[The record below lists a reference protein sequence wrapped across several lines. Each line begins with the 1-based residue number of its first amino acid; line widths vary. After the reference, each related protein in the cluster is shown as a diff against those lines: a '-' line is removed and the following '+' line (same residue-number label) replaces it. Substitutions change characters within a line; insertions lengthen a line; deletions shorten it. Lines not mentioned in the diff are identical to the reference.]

1 MNVLTS
7 LYQSYLQCEE
17 NGLVD
22 QTENLSKGD
31 PVLLPIF
38 HSNRSAKK
46 NDTIEIVLD
55 EQGKFHSADYL
66 EEGEALIFPITQK
79 SLVRS
84 SNKAPNALSD
94 ELSYVCSD
102 FDDEKFNAYLGQLK
116 EWVDY
121 SKGTPIFEP
130 LNEIFNY
137 IEKDSIVEDI
147 VTYLFSGS
155 KNIRIN
161 EKNKSNKRIEFDH
174 KNKEKS
180 ISSKTFITFR
190 LLRIKAKDF
199 SVSKSQFLHQNY
211 IDFVQSKLAQM
222 PHDIC
227 QISGKEMFCA
237 KNHPGVIGRAKI
249 VSVSNHIETYKGRIS
264 DENKVTR
271 IGYETSQK
279 IHNMLKYLMD
289 NRETATYMKDGCVLL
304 TWSSKHIKDNQIPLV
319 EGQTFFSENEEDNNT
334 FSASDASLFDME
346 TMETIDYKPDEL
358 DANAFREAF
367 IGKMENLNRDIN
379 LENIFI
385 LLVKKMNDGRAAFQ
399 YFREIA
405 LDQYV
410 DQLAIWYESTYW
422 TFGAPGYRHVQS
434 PSFYN
439 IARFTY
445 GISEEK
451 RILPAKD
458 KVQNLVYQKLL
469 PCLVDGRR
477 FPLDIIQK
485 MALNVSQRNR
495 YRKTWLTLVNYACA
509 IMKKYYWD
517 YEKKEVSESVD
528 RENQSL
534 SYLYGRLAAVYEV
547 MELTASPV
555 NDSEDGKKKVKVTNV
570 EKYWSQLMNYPMDA
584 FQVVN
589 ERIMPYR
596 IRLKKDGK
604 YYRRYERFEREILN
618 QIDDLEIDAKQGNR
632 KVGFDFILG
641 YQAQKREIYKKSSKN
656 SQVEAK

>member
-38 HSNRSAKK
+38 HSNRSAGKK
-46 NDTIEIVLD
+46 DTIEVVLD
-55 EQGKFHSADYL
+55 EKGNFYSADYL
-66 EEGEALIFPITQK
+66 EEGEALIFPITH
-79 SLVRS
+79 
-84 SNKAPNALSD
+84 
-94 ELSYVCSD
+94 E
-102 FDDEKFNAYLGQLK
+102 
-116 EWVDY
+116 
-121 SKGTPIFEP
+121 
-130 LNEIFNY
+130 
-137 IEKDSIVEDI
+137 SIVR
-147 VTYLFSGS
+147 SGS
-155 KNIRIN
+155 KTAPHALADQLSYLCPDFDQDKFEAYLDQLKDWLSYAQGSSIEGHLKTISDYLKSQNLTEDIIHSLFPDAKNIAL
-161 EKNKSNKRIEFDH
+161 KDKKIEFESQDK
-174 KNKEKS
+174 KNTINS
-180 ISSKTFITFR
+180 NIFITFR
-190 LLRIKAKDF
+190 ILQIEAKDI
-199 SVSKSQFLHQNY
+199 SVSSSQALHQNY
-211 IDFVQSKLAQM
+211 IAFVQSQLAQL
-222 PHDIC
+222 PQQIC
-227 QISGKEMFCA
+227 QISGKKMFCA
-237 KNHPGVIGRAKI
+237 KNHRGIIGNAKLI
-249 VSVSNHIETYKGRIS
+249 SVSNHIETYKGRIS
-264 DENKVTR
+264 DKDKVTS

-319 EGQTFFSENEEDNNT
+319 ERQTFFSENEEDDDNS
-334 FSASDASLFDME
+334 FSASGVTPFAMG
-346 TMETIDYKPDEL
+346 TMNTIDYKPDEL
-358 DANAFREAF
+358 DANAFRQAF
-367 IGKMENLNRDIN
+367 IGKMEEKDRDIT
-379 LENIFI
+379 LENFFV
-385 LLVKKMNDGRAAFQ
+385 LLIQKISNGRVAIK

-422 TFGAPGYRHVQS
+422 TFGAPGYRKVQS

-517 YEKKEVSESVD
+517 YEKKEVSEAVD

-555 NDSEDGKKKVKVTNV
+555 NDSEDGKKKIKVTNV